1 MRSWKKYWLIHEDI
15 TLRSYQKSKKKKLNN
30 PEIDILNEKL
40 SQLIIEEAK
49 EDEKE
54 SKAPEIIN
62 SKKIKEIDM
71 IELEAYIGVIIMMG
85 IDRKPNYHMH
95 WNTHGLWESSLI
107 SKALGLKR
115 FINIGSIFHLSDP
128 FYSSNSQDK
137 LEKLNPL
144 MSQIEAKSQQ
154 YYLLE
159 QSKSI
164 DESMIAFKGRNSM
177 KQYLPMKPTKW
188 GFNNFVLAGSSNG
201 YIYRFIIYLGKKWIF
216 WILSWK
222 RLLEAFARTRK
233 SKFSSLYW

>member
-1 MRSWKKYWLIHEDI
+1 MD
-15 TLRSYQKSKKKKLNN
+15 
-30 PEIDILNEKL
+30 
-40 SQLIIEEAK
+40 EAK

-54 SKAPEIIN
+54 SKTPKIISSN
-62 SKKIKEIDM
+62 KIKEIDM
-71 IELEAYIGVIIMMG
+71 IELEVYIGVIIAMG

-95 WNTHGLWESSLI
+95 WNTHGLWKSSLI

-154 YYLLE
+154 YYLLG
-159 QSKSI
+159 QSIAI
-164 DESMIAFKGRNSM
+164 DESMIGFH

-188 GFNNFVLAGSSNG
+188 GFKNFVLAGSSNG
-201 YIYRFIIYLGKKWIF
+201 YVYRFIIYPGKNESSEF
-216 WILSWK
+216 SPENVCL
-222 RLLEAFARTRK
+222 RTRK
-233 SKFSSLYW
+233 SKFSSLYR